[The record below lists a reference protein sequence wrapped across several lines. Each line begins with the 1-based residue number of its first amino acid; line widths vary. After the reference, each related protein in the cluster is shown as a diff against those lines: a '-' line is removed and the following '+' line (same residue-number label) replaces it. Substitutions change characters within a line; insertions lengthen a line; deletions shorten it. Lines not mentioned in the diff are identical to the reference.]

1 MKNKINRYTLPIISF
16 FVFVSGYSIQYR
28 FIERDYDED
37 KFAREIRENLS
48 YQLQL
53 LEESVSAIMPVLVQ
67 KDFSF
72 SKINFQG
79 EYPLYI
85 FKDDELVYWS
95 DYRYVPDYK
104 VIRGHFNLKFFENE
118 KGKFLIRKWRVN
130 PREEDIDVFGLVPL
144 YVNYPFGNDYLQP
157 HFNQDIFP
165 SPGVEIRTV
174 HQGSIDI
181 CLKQEAQCLFG
192 LTFQAGYHSADQLAR
207 GVTTF
212 LYLLSSS
219 LLLAFIYELGA
230 KLAVSRS
237 FWLGLGVIGLGI
249 FSLRI
254 FLLLINFPNVLLY
267 TALFDSRIFASSRL
281 NQSLG
286 DLLLNVIAILLICSF
301 IFQFYGRGKITAWLT
316 DKPKALKMTVSMLL
330 AAITF
335 FALQYPY
342 LTFQTIYHNS
352 QLSFDITQSL
362 DFGFLR
368 IVAFVVV
375 MLTVFSFFALSH
387 AIYKWVRKVL
397 KGENFDMLVAF
408 AGGMLIFSISNL
420 ISRQVFLPVVL
431 LGPLYFFIIHTFEL
445 PDSLVRVRY
454 KTFLY
459 LLSCIIT
466 MAILGAYSIYQFES
480 ERINDNK
487 VRFANRVL
495 IENDTF
501 AEFLLSEAAQKIQD
515 DIFIQSRLSSP
526 YLSKNIVAE
535 KIRKVHLNQYFDK
548 YKIQIYL
555 FNANGRPFVGT
566 TTPLNYNNIERR
578 FARSEYQTDFRN
590 LYFIK
595 QMGPGFS
602 RRYFQFI
609 AMKRRG
615 IKVGYIVLDLSL
627 KKFIPQSVYPELLV
641 DRRFVPP
648 FLDRAYTYA
657 FFSGG
662 KMIYSSGMFNYS
674 REFDL
679 AHLRDPDLY
688 AEGLTL
694 SEYNHLALQDE
705 QGRIVVV
712 STPVYPLMRIFTG
725 FSFLFLIQVFILLIY
740 IAAFLLY
747 FLFYKITINYSA
759 RIQLY
764 LNLAFFLPLFAVSI
778 TTLSIIN
785 SDYRREV
792 ITTFIAKAENI
803 STNIANELNAYFEDV
818 TVDKEE
824 ITNKLVEVAQYADV
838 DANLF
843 SVQGRLL
850 ATNQPAIYQLG
861 LLAEFIN
868 PAAFESIVEAQDEY
882 LITDEN
888 VGKLGYKTAY
898 ASINSFTDGKLLGV
912 LSIPFFESEQELE
925 RRQIIALSNI
935 INIFTIIFLI
945 FLAISYLASKWLTFP
960 LTFITQ
966 KLKKTTL
973 TGFNEPL
980 NWKTN
985 DEIGLMVGEYNR
997 MLINLEESK
1006 KALARS
1012 EKESAWREIAKQVA
1026 HEIKNPLTP
1035 MKLTLQH
1042 LDRKM
1047 KSTQS
1052 QEAGKPIK
1060 TLLHHVDL
1068 LNDIATSFSTFAQMP
1083 IPEHERYELVGVVRK
1098 TIHLYKSNEN
1108 VKIHLIN
1115 DKGSIE
1121 VMGDEQLM
1129 GRIIS
1134 NLLLNAIQ
1142 SVDGGPLD
1150 IKLQI
1155 LCPDKR
1161 RVLISVEDNGP
1172 GIPDEIAEKVFLPRF
1187 STKSTGSGIGLAIS
1201 KRGVEQAG
1209 GKIWF
1214 ETELG
1219 RGTAFY
1225 IELPLAGEKLAL

>member
-1 MKNKINRYTLPIISF
+1 MKSKINRYTLPIISF
-16 FVFVSGYSIQYR
+16 LVFISGYSIQYR
-28 FIERDYDED
+28 FIEGEYNEE
-37 KFAREIRENLS
+37 KFSSEISENIS
-48 YQLQL
+48 FQLQL
-53 LEESVSAIMPVLVQ
+53 LEESVSHILPVLAQ
-67 KDFSF
+67 REFSF

-95 DYRYVPDYK
+95 DYRYVPEYK
-104 VIRGHFNLKFFENE
+104 VVRGRFGLKFFENE
-118 KGKFLIRKWRVN
+118 KGKFLLKKWRVN
-130 PREEDIDVFGLVPL
+130 PKEQDIDVFGLLPL
-144 YVNYPFGNDYLQP
+144 YVNYPFSNNYLQP
-157 HFNQDIFP
+157 HYNQSIFP
-165 SPGVEIRTV
+165 SPGVDIKMV
-174 HQGSIDI
+174 DQGAINI
-181 CLKQEAQCLFG
+181 CLNEEKLCLFA
-192 LTFQAGYHSADQLAR
+192 LTFQPDYHSADRLAR
-207 GVTTF
+207 GVATF
-212 LYLLSSS
+212 LYLLSS
-219 LLLAFIYELGA
+219 LLFLIFIYESGVRLATA
-230 KLAVSRS
+230 KN
-237 FWLGLGVIGLGI
+237 FWLGLGVVGLGV
-249 FSLRI
+249 FALRI
-254 FLLLINFPNVLLY
+254 LLLQIDFPNFLLY
-267 TALFDSRIFASSRL
+267 TELFDSRIFASSRL
-281 NQSLG
+281 NRSLG
-286 DLLLNVIAILLICSF
+286 DLLLNVIGVLVICLF
-301 IFQFYGRGKITAWLT
+301 VFQLYGRAKITVWLAN
-316 DKPKALKMTVSMLL
+316 KPKGLKMTVSTVLTSM
-330 AAITF
+330 TF
-335 FALQYPY
+335 FGLQYPY

-362 DFGFLR
+362 EFDFLR
-368 IVAFVVV
+368 VVAFVIVI
-375 MLTVFSFFALSH
+375 LTVFSFFILSH

-397 KGENFDMLVAF
+397 KGKSSDFLVAF
-408 AGGMLIFSISNL
+408 LGGLLLFSVSNL
-420 ISRQVFLPVVL
+420 LSRQVFLPVVF
-431 LGPLYFFIIHTFEL
+431 LGPLYFLIIHVFEL
-445 PDSLVRVRY
+445 PDSLLRVRY
-454 KTFLY
+454 RTFLY
-459 LLSCIIT
+459 LLACIIT

-480 ERINDNK
+480 QRVNENK

-495 IENDTF
+495 IENDNF

-526 YLSKNIVAE
+526 YLSKGIVAE

-548 YKIQIYL
+548 YRIQIYL
-555 FNANGRPFVGT
+555 FNANGGPFVGT
-566 TTPLNYNNIERR
+566 PTQLSYNNIARR
-578 FARSEYQTDFRN
+578 FARPEYQTDFQN
-590 LYFIK
+590 LYFVK
-595 QMGPGFS
+595 RMGPAFS

-609 AMKRRG
+609 EVNRRG

-662 KMIYSSGMFNYS
+662 KMVYSSGTFNYS
-674 REFDL
+674 REFDP
-679 AHLRDPDLY
+679 ANLRDPDLY
-688 AEGLTL
+688 VEGLT
-694 SEYNHLALQDE
+694 SGGYSHLGLQDD

-712 STPVYPLMRIFTG
+712 STAIYPLMRIFTG
-725 FSFLFLIQVFILLIY
+725 FSFLFLIQVFIVLIF
-740 IAAFLLY
+740 IAVFLLY

-785 SDYRREV
+785 SDYHQEV
-792 ITTFIAKAENI
+792 ITTFIAKAKNI
-803 STNIANELNAYFEDV
+803 SINIANELNAYFADV
-818 TVDKEE
+818 TIDKEE
-824 ITNKLVEVAQYADV
+824 VANKLVEVAQYADV

-850 ATNQPAIYQLG
+850 ATNQPSIYQLG
-861 LLAEFIN
+861 LLAEFMN
-868 PAAFESIVEAQDEY
+868 PEAFESIVEARDEY
-882 LITDEN
+882 LIADEN
-888 VGKLGYKTAY
+888 VGELGYKTAY

-935 INIFTIIFLI
+935 INIFTVIFLI

-1047 KSTQS
+1047 KSTKGN
-1052 QEAGKPIK
+1052 ETERPIK

-1098 TIHLYKSNEN
+1098 TINLYKSNVN
-1108 VKIHLIN
+1108 VKIHFMHADERIA
-1115 DKGSIE
+1115 

-1142 SVDGGPLD
+1142 SIDGGPLEV
-1150 IKLQI
+1150 KVEI

-1172 GIPDEIAEKVFLPRF
+1172 GIPEEIAEKVFLPRF
-1187 STKSTGSGIGLAIS
+1187 STKSSGSGIGLAIS

-1214 ETELG
+1214 ETVLG
-1219 RGTAFY
+1219 SGTTFY